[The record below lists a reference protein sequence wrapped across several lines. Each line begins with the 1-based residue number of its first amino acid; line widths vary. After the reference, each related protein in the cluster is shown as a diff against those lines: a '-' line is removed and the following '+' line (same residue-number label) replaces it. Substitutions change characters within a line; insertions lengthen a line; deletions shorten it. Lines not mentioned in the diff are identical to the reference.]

1 MKNYV
6 FTPNP
11 SEKDIDTSL
20 KEITEHGQSLFPIAV
35 HFTNHDE
42 HQKNMIHTHWHR
54 EMEILYISRGV
65 MEVKIEGISY
75 IAEEGDI
82 LFIPPNQLH
91 GAVSYN
97 NNSCAFFAIV
107 FDSFFIQSHFS
118 DFIQQSYIDSILESP
133 SKHILHATNAL
144 PNIADLQNYV
154 IKIIDEFALKQPFFE
169 LSLKANLLLFLKNLY
184 INKEKLFQNDQYM
197 DSKNELNSYKC
208 KKIVLYLE
216 ENYKNHITLEEIS
229 THIGFSKEHFCRFF
243 KKNFRMSF
251 VTYLNQMRVK
261 KAEYLLLN
269 TNLKVI
275 DIALESGF
283 EDSNYFTSIFKK
295 ETNMTPTDYRKNP
308 SNVTLL

>member
-1 MKNYV
+1 MKSYV

-35 HFTNHDE
+35 HFTNHNE
-42 HQKNMIHTHWHR
+42 YRKNMIHMHWHR
-54 EMEILYISRGV
+54 EMEILYVSRGV
-65 MEVKIEGISY
+65 MEVKIEGNSY

-82 LFIPPNQLH
+82 LFISPNQLH

-97 NNSCAFFAIV
+97 NSPCAFFAIV
-107 FDSFFIQSHFS
+107 FDSFFIESHFS
-118 DFIQQSYIDSILESP
+118 DLIQQSYIDSIIESP
-133 SKHILHATNAL
+133 SKHIMHATNEL
-144 PNIADLQNYV
+144 PNIADLRNYV
-154 IKIIDEFALKQPFFE
+154 VKIIDEFALKEPFFE
-169 LSLKANLLLFLKNLY
+169 LSLKAYLLLFFKNLY
-184 INKEKLFQNDQYM
+184 INKEKLFRHDQYT

-216 ENYKNHITLEEIS
+216 ENYKNRITLEEIS
-229 THIGFSKEHFCRFF
+229 AHIGFSKEHFCRFF

-251 VTYLNQMRVK
+251 ITYLNQMRVK

>member
-1 MKNYV
+1 M
-6 FTPNP
+6 
-11 SEKDIDTSL
+11 
-20 KEITEHGQSLFPIAV
+20 
-35 HFTNHDE
+35 
-42 HQKNMIHTHWHR
+42 
-54 EMEILYISRGV
+54 
-65 MEVKIEGISY
+65 
-75 IAEEGDI
+75 
-82 LFIPPNQLH
+82 
-91 GAVSYN
+91 
-97 NNSCAFFAIV
+97 
-107 FDSFFIQSHFS
+107 
-118 DFIQQSYIDSILESP
+118 
-133 SKHILHATNAL
+133 
-144 PNIADLQNYV
+144 
-154 IKIIDEFALKQPFFE
+154 
-169 LSLKANLLLFLKNLY
+169 
-184 INKEKLFQNDQYM
+184 FQNNQYM

-216 ENYKNHITLEEIS
+216 EYYKNHITLEEIS

-283 EDSNYFTSIFKK
+283 EDSSYFTSIFKK